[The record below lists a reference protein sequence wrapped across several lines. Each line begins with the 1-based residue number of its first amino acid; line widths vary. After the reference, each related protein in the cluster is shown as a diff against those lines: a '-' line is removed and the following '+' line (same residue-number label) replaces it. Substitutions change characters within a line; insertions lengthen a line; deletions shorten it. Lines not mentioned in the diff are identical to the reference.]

1 MKIIALLFLLFA
13 ALLVAGCE
21 EKSTMEDPRI
31 PEGVGGPPLKSA
43 TEIVKASS
51 ESPNPP
57 AAESPAAESPAA
69 ESPAAESPA
78 AESPAAESLVAE
90 SPVAESPVAESPV
103 AESPIAEPSLSQSRP
118 VRSVPPVQCCKW
130 QRIMT
135 FDGGNV

>member
-1 MKIIALLFLLFA
+1 MKILVLLFA

-51 ESPNPP
+51 ESPSPP
-57 AAESPAAESPAA
+57 AAESPAAES
-69 ESPAAESPA
+69 
-78 AESPAAESLVAE
+78 L
-90 SPVAESPVAESPV
+90 VAESPVAESPV

-118 VRSVPPVQCCKW
+118 VRSVPPVPPK
-130 QRIMT
+130 
-135 FDGGNV
+135 

>member
-1 MKIIALLFLLFA
+1 MKKALLLFA
-13 ALLVAGCE
+13 ALLIAGCE

-57 AAESPAAESPAA
+57 AAEA
-69 ESPAAESPA
+69 
-78 AESPAAESLVAE
+78 LVAE
-90 SPVAESPVAESPV
+90 SVV

-118 VRSVPPVQCCKW
+118 VRSVPPVPPVPPVPS
-130 QRIMT
+130 
-135 FDGGNV
+135 NNPS